1 MKSAGRHE
9 DPTRRGRRPP
19 RDEAQAYRR
28 VAEALESLGESFFIV
43 DRQWR
48 FVYINRVSERLA
60 GERADHL
67 LGRSLW
73 EAFPELLGTEVE
85 RQYHRV
91 MAELAPVRFEIQG
104 LRSGRWLEVNVLP
117 TPEGISVYSRDV
129 HARKLA
135 EEMKD
140 RFLAML
146 SHELR
151 TPLTPILTVAASL
164 EQDARLPPDVRAAL
178 AMARRNAVLEARLI
192 DELLDLKRLSG
203 SEAELRSAGADTH
216 RILEGSLEAAALRR
230 SEPPLALRDELG
242 VAPARPA
249 PAADA
254 ASPGLRVLLV
264 EDHAD
269 TAEVMSDVLRAAG
282 HRVTRAGSV
291 AEALAAANA
300 ANTANG
306 NGTGRP
312 FDLVVSDLGLPDGSG
327 HDLMR
332 ELIQRYGLRGIA
344 VSGYGM
350 DEDLRRSHEAGF
362 YRHLTKPVTPRLL
375 CAVVH
380 EAAGA
385 EPA

>member
-1 MKSAGRHE
+1 
-9 DPTRRGRRPP
+9 
-19 RDEAQAYRR
+19 
-28 VAEALESLGESFFIV
+28 
-43 DRQWR
+43 
-48 FVYINRVSERLA
+48 
-60 GERADHL
+60 
-67 LGRSLW
+67 
-73 EAFPELLGTEVE
+73 
-85 RQYHRV
+85 
-91 MAELAPVRFEIQG
+91 
-104 LRSGRWLEVNVLP
+104 
-117 TPEGISVYSRDV
+117 
-129 HARKLA
+129 
-135 EEMKD
+135 
-140 RFLAML
+140 
-146 SHELR
+146 
-151 TPLTPILTVAASL
+151 
-164 EQDARLPPDVRAAL
+164 
-178 AMARRNAVLEARLI
+178 LI

-203 SEAELRSAGADTH
+203 SEAELRSAGADAH
-216 RILEGSLEAAALRR
+216 RILEDSLEAAALRR
-230 SEPPLALRDELG
+230 SQPPLALRDELG
-242 VAPARPA
+242 VAPAGPA
-249 PAADA
+249 SAAEG

-269 TAEVMSDVLRAAG
+269 TAEAMSDVLRAAG

-291 AEALAAANA
+291 AEALAAALA
-300 ANTANG
+300 AAHAANG

-350 DEDLRRSHEAGF
+350 EEDLRRSHEAGF